1 MKNTN
6 PVRDISEI
14 DKNLAVATSIS
25 REGLHFYDAEWEP
38 FQIYGIYKE
47 DGMFRRMPK
56 AVAEQVSPGVLALHT
71 NTAGGRVRF
80 VTDSPYVAIKTECE
94 PGKMPHF
101 ALTGSA
107 GFDMYTECDGDVRYK
122 GTFTPPFI
130 VSDGYESVLDFTDS
144 RERII
149 TINFP
154 LYSSVSKLNIGLK
167 EGAVIKAAPAY
178 RIEKP
183 VVYYGSSITQGGCA
197 SRPGSSYQS
206 ILSRRLDCDYINL
219 GFSGSAKGEDAMVDY
234 IKGLDMSVFV
244 MDYDH
249 NAPSVEHL
257 RATHSKM
264 FHAIRQAQPDLPII
278 LMPRPKYYL
287 EPAEQERAE
296 IVHNTY
302 LEAKAKGDPN
312 VYFISGAKLME
323 KALDEGT
330 VDGCHPTDFGFHSM
344 ACAVEEVL
352 REILKK

>member
-6 PVRDISEI
+6 PGRDISEI
-14 DKNLAVATSIS
+14 DKNLAVETSIS

-47 DGMFRRMPK
+47 DGMFRRMPE
-56 AVAEQVSPGVLALHT
+56 AVAEQVSPGVLHLHT

-80 VTDSPYVAIKTECE
+80 VTDSPYVAIKTEYE

-130 VSDGYESVLDFTDS
+130 VSDGYESVLDFTES

-149 TINFP
+149 AINFP
-154 LYSSVSKLNIGLK
+154 LYSSVSKLYIGLK
-167 EGAVIKAAPAY
+167 EGAVLKAAPAY

-206 ILSRRLDCDYINL
+206 ILSRRLNCDYINL

-234 IKGLDMSVFV
+234 IKGLDMSAFV

-249 NAPSVEHL
+249 NAPSIEHL

-264 FHAIRQAQPDLPII
+264 FHEIRQAQPDLPII
-278 LMPRPKYYL
+278 IMPRPKYYL
-287 EPAEQERAE
+287 EEAEKERLE
-296 IVHNTY
+296 IIQNTY
-302 LEAKAKGDPN
+302 LTAKAKGDLN

-352 REILKK
+352 REILG